1 MRTFKFVIHYIYL
14 HSNLEKEHAVNDN
27 ENTTQTKS
35 STDGKLVFALAAIFC
50 LIILVASIMMGTRG
64 TDNTC
69 NINEKQVDRSIEV
82 RNYKP
87 AKRWREE
94 EHGYR
99 TDSSGKLQSYSQMA
113 EHYESASFEW
123 RYVGT
128 EEWAQEIADPSG
140 TGNDHPYRREVS
152 YDIQVCDSRPNH
164 AEHNGKI
171 QSTHHHVEFYI

>member
-1 MRTFKFVIHYIYL
+1 MGDHEEVAQ
-14 HSNLEKEHAVNDN
+14 EKTSAGNKA
-27 ENTTQTKS
+27 T
-35 STDGKLVFALAAIFC
+35 FALVATFC
-50 LIILVASIMMGTRG
+50 LTILIASVMMGVRG
-64 TDNTC
+64 ADNTC

-128 EEWAQEIADPSG
+128 EEWTQEIADPSG
-140 TGNDHPYRREVS
+140 TGNDHPYRREVI

>member
-1 MRTFKFVIHYIYL
+1 MGDHEEVAQ
-14 HSNLEKEHAVNDN
+14 EKTSAGNKA
-27 ENTTQTKS
+27 T
-35 STDGKLVFALAAIFC
+35 FALVATFC
-50 LIILVASIMMGTRG
+50 LTILIASVMMGVRG
-64 TDNTC
+64 ADNTC

-128 EEWAQEIADPSG
+128 EEWTQEIADPSG

>member
-1 MRTFKFVIHYIYL
+1 MGDHEEVTQEKTSAGNKATFTLI
-14 HSNLEKEHAVNDN
+14 
-27 ENTTQTKS
+27 
-35 STDGKLVFALAAIFC
+35 AIFC
-50 LIILVASIMMGTRG
+50 LTILIASVMMGTRG
-64 TDNTC
+64 ADNTC

-128 EEWAQEIADPSG
+128 EEWTQEIADPSG

-152 YDIQVCDSRPNH
+152 YNIQVCDSRPNH

>member
-1 MRTFKFVIHYIYL
+1 MNNNR
-14 HSNLEKEHAVNDN
+14 
-27 ENTTQTKS
+27 NTIEAKIS
-35 STDGKLVFALAAIFC
+35 AESKLVFALVATFC
-50 LIILVASIMMGTRG
+50 LIIVAASIMMGARG

-99 TDSSGKLQSYSQMA
+99 TDSSGRLQSYSQMA

-123 RYVGT
+123 RYIGT
-128 EEWAQEIADPSG
+128 EEWTQEIVDPSG
-140 TGNDHPYRREVS
+140 IGNEHPYRREVS

-171 QSTHHHVEFYI
+171 QTTHHHVEFYI